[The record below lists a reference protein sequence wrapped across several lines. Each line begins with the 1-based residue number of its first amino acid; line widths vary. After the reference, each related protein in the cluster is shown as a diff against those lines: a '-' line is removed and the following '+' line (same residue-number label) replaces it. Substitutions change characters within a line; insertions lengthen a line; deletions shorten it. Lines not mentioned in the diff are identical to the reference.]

1 MQIIRKKQRIS
12 NRKHKEKNNE
22 KRVVHERKM
31 HNPFLLAGNGKIPND
46 LFEGNQI
53 LWKREKSAEL
63 SLVSTPLFNVTARE
77 TPL

>member
-53 LWKREKSAEL
+53 LRNKIFGTEL
-63 SLVSTPLFNVTARE
+63 DFHAAL
-77 TPL
+77 